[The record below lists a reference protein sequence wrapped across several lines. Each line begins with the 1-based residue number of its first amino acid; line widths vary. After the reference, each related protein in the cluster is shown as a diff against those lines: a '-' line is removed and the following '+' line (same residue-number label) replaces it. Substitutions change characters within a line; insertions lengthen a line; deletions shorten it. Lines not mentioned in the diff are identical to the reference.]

1 MLAVARILDSVLA
14 GVALA
19 GLLAGPSP
27 AQELG
32 GRWYVKLFGGATFP
46 QDDNFVLQEESPCI
60 FMPCLWRGSGLSYDT
75 GFTLGAAAGLKLTP
89 NVAVELE
96 YTYRGADMDLKK
108 VGGNGTTDTNAFMV
122 NGLYRFT
129 PWSDSAWRPYLGAGL
144 GGADLEIKDFGLYND
159 TSDRRFSFA
168 YQVFGGLGY
177 QVGPRLGLFGEV
189 RAFRANGGDF
199 ESSGFLYSTTYRT
212 IDLLFGA
219 TYAF

>member
-1 MLAVARILDSVLA
+1 MAASEGHGASGYRWGAVAGVRHEAVRDAGCGSDSGFGARGGGA
-14 GVALA
+14 G

-108 VGGNGTTDTNAFMV
+108 LVGVDGTTDTNAFMV

-129 PWSDSAWRPYLGAGL
+129 PWSDSAWRP
-144 GGADLEIKDFGLYND
+144 
-159 TSDRRFSFA
+159 
-168 YQVFGGLGY
+168 
-177 QVGPRLGLFGEV
+177 
-189 RAFRANGGDF
+189 
-199 ESSGFLYSTTYRT
+199 
-212 IDLLFGA
+212 
-219 TYAF
+219 